1 MTASATQ
8 GGHNKKT
15 IHSIYPKV
23 VVVCPLPWGGA
34 GSPSNTMLRGQDLP
48 QYHATSYPSSRL
60 AKTDMGRGLYGRRQ
74 SLHP

>member
-8 GGHNKKT
+8 GGHNKKPFIQYT
-15 IHSIYPKV
+15 QKWLWCAPCRGEELGPHLTQCCVAKTYHSITRH
-23 VVVCPLPWGGA
+23 L
-34 GSPSNTMLRGQDLP
+34 D
-48 QYHATSYPSSRL
+48 PSSRL